1 MYLVFGLH
9 DINIVVYSCMLYWCL
24 HMCVIY

>member
-9 DINIVVYSCMLYWCL
+9 DINIVVYSCILCWCL
-24 HMCVIY
+24 HMCVID